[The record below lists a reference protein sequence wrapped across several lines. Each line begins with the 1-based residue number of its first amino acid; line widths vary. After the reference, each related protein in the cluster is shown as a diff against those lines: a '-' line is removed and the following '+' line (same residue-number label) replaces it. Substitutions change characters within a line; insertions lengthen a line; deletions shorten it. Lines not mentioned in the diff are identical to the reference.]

1 MNLLRKKLENK
12 KLILASGSPR
22 RHELLAGLD
31 IDFII
36 ETKEVDEIYPDT
48 LQGSEITEFLA
59 KLKAD
64 AFVSLAENEIII
76 TADTIVWQNNK
87 ALMKPKDRGD
97 AIAILQQLSGACH
110 EVFTSV
116 CIKTSEKSIVFSDLT
131 RVFFKELSLDEINFY
146 IDNYKPYDKAGA
158 YGAQDWIGYIGVEK
172 LEGSYFNVMGFPVH
186 KLYKELMQF

>member
-31 IDFII
+31 IDFFI
-36 ETKEVDEIYPDT
+36 ETKEVNEIYPDT

-87 ALMKPKDRGD
+87 PLMKPKDRGD
-97 AIAILQQLSGACH
+97 AIAILQRLSGACH

-116 CIKTSEKSIVFSDLT
+116 CVKTSEKSIVFSDLT
-131 RVFFKELSLDEINFY
+131 KVFFRELSLDEINFY

-158 YGAQDWIGYIGVEK
+158 YGAQDWIGYIGVER